1 LNRGG
6 GSVDSG
12 GSAGGGGCAKGAA
25 GDVAQAAVQVTPL
38 LLLVVAVMLAVAP
51 VASDAGALTE
61 TVTAGGVFELPPPQ
75 AVRKSVIAPVTERER
90 LRRKFIAYL
99 RAGPEDALR

>member
-1 LNRGG
+1 M
-6 GSVDSG
+6 
-12 GSAGGGGCAKGAA
+12 GAPLA
-25 GDVAQAAVQVTPL
+25 VEVALKEPQGDVAHVTVQVTPL

-75 AVRKSVIAPVTERER
+75 AVRKSVIAAVSVRER
-90 LRRKFIAYL
+90 FRRKFIVHL
-99 RAGPEDALR
+99 RAGPEDALS